1 MSKKKE
7 KKTHIRKKR
16 KLTVGWCISIIVI
29 AELAVVLGLA
39 TGISYFLTNQF
50 AALSELP
57 IAAWVVIVG
66 IVIGTPISIFVN
78 RAVLSPIRRLGE
90 AMQLVAEGNFAI
102 QLNTKA
108 YFGDIE
114 NIYRNFNIMTQELAA
129 NEILKTDFVSN
140 VSHEIKTPITAIEGY
155 AMLLQGECEP
165 NSEQAEYI
173 EKILIN
179 STRLSE
185 LVGNVL
191 LLSKIENQS
200 IEEKYESFL
209 LDEQIRQS
217 ILLLEPKWTEKDV
230 ELDVELD
237 TVEYRGN
244 KGFMMHVWNNLL
256 GNAIKFTPRSS
267 KVTVRLT
274 ATDEKTVF
282 TVDDMGSGISEK
294 AVKHIFDKFY
304 QADNSHRQEGNGL
317 GLSLVKR
324 ILDVEGGSIE
334 TENLEVG
341 CRFTVI
347 LQKK

>member
-1 MSKKKE
+1 M
-7 KKTHIRKKR
+7 
-16 KLTVGWCISIIVI
+16 
-29 AELAVVLGLA
+29 VLGLA

-57 IAAWVVIVG
+57 LAAWVVIVG

-129 NEILKTDFVSN
+129 NEIL
-140 VSHEIKTPITAIEGY
+140 EGY